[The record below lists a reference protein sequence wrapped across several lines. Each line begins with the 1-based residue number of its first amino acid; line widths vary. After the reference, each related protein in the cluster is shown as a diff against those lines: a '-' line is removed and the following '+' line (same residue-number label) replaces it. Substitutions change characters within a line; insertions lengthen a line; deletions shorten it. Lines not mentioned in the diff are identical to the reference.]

1 MDFQTMWQ
9 RQCAAT
15 CTICERLGALVS
27 VCLLIG
33 FSSAFAQNVVPLV
46 NQPLVPAA
54 VAPGGAGFTL
64 TVHGTGFVSGAT
76 VDWNGWPLSTTFSSS
91 SQLTATIPAANIATA
106 GTASVTVVNPGTGDV
121 SNVVFLSVVAPSS
134 AVFYSHAP
142 GSPIYLGGTGVT
154 PNEPLSMVVGD
165 FNGDGKL
172 DLALGIQED
181 GNPGYV
187 SILLGIG
194 DGTFT
199 PVSSSPATGHCPC
212 SMKVGDFNG
221 DGKLDLAVANY
232 NDNTVTILLGNG
244 DGTFLPA
251 IGLPVSVGANP
262 TDLVSGDFNGDG
274 KLDLAVANST
284 DNNLTILL
292 GNGDG
297 TFSPVTS
304 SPATGTTPFGLA
316 VGDFNGDGKL
326 DLAVS
331 NFDVNTVTI
340 LLGNGDGTFA
350 PAASP
355 PATAGPA
362 LVVGDFN
369 GDGKLDLAV
378 TGRGN
383 STVTILLGNGDGT
396 FTAISGCCG
405 TAVDLTHTLGI
416 AAGDFNGDG
425 KLDLAVTI
433 QNLQPLFPADYI
445 AILLG
450 KGDGTF
456 TPTDFSLLLYNDPY
470 SLALGDF
477 NNDGKLDFA
486 TASDPYNYVS
496 VLLQIPP
503 SGPAPDF
510 SIAAT
515 DTSRSVQAGGTANY
529 SVQVSSLSGFLGPVS
544 LSCSGAP
551 SHATCSVTSS
561 SVFLFDTAITTFTLS
576 VTTKAPSVP
585 SLILA
590 RGPAVPPR
598 SRWPLGLWPAL
609 LGLIFVAAPTRR
621 RQERAQ
627 SSALA
632 LAPLAA
638 VLTCVVFL
646 ASCGGGGPPPPPPP
660 SGGTPPGTYTLKVT
674 ASSGS
679 LTRSTT
685 VTLIVKSS

>member
-1 MDFQTMWQ
+1 VDIHIT
-9 RQCAAT
+9 RQERCWPT
-15 CTICERLGALVS
+15 RTIRKWVGALVL
-27 VCLLIG
+27 VYLLIG
-33 FSSAFAQNVVPLV
+33 FPSAFAQNPAPFV
-46 NQPLVPAA
+46 NPPLVPAT
-54 VAPGGAGFTL
+54 VAPGSAGFTL
-64 TVHGTGFVSGAT
+64 TVHGTGFVPGAT
-76 VDWNGWPLSTTFSSS
+76 VNWNGTPLTTTFSSS
-91 SQLTATIPAANIATA
+91 SKLTATVPAANIATA
-106 GTASVTVVNPGTGDV
+106 GTASVTAVNPGTSEV

-134 AVFYSHAP
+134 TVFYSHAP
-142 GSPIYLGGTGVT
+142 GSPISLGGTGVT
-154 PNEPLSMVVGD
+154 PNEPLSMAVGD

-172 DLALGIQED
+172 DLALGIQQD
-181 GNPGYV
+181 GNSGYV
-187 SILLGIG
+187 SILLGNG

-212 SMKVGDFNG
+212 AMAMGDFNG
-221 DGKLDLAVANY
+221 DGKVDLAVANY

-251 IGLPVSVGANP
+251 TGLPVSVGANP
-262 TDLVSGDFNGDG
+262 TDLVSADFNGDG
-274 KLDLAVANST
+274 NLDLAVTNST
-284 DNNLTILL
+284 DNTLTILL

-316 VGDFNGDGKL
+316 AGDFNGDGKL
-326 DLAVS
+326 DLAVA
-331 NFDVNTVTI
+331 NFDENTVTI

-350 PAASP
+350 PAPSP

-383 STVTILLGNGDGT
+383 STVTILLGTGDGT
-396 FTAISGCCG
+396 FTPISGCCG
-405 TAVDLTHTLGI
+405 TPVDLTHTLGM

-445 AILLG
+445 TILLG

-477 NNDGKLDFA
+477 NNDGRLDFA

-496 VLLQIPP
+496 VLLQSLP
-503 SGPAPDF
+503 SSTPDF
-510 SIAAT
+510 AITAN
-515 DTSRSVQAGGTANY
+515 DTSRSVQPGGTGNY

-544 LSCSGAP
+544 LTCSGAP
-551 SHATCSVTSS
+551 NHATCSVSSS
-561 SVFLFDTAITTFTLS
+561 SVFLFDTAIATFTLS
-576 VTTKAPSVP
+576 VTTKAPSRV
-585 SLILA
+585 LA
-590 RGPAVPPR
+590 RGPAIPLQN
-598 SRWPLGLWPAL
+598 RWPLASL
-609 LGLIFVAAPTRR
+609 LGLMFVAAPTRSRQR
-621 RQERAQ
+621 RARSRA
-627 SSALA
+627 L
-632 LAPLAA
+632 PLAA
-638 VLTCVVFL
+638 VLACVVFL
-646 ASCGGGGPPPPPPP
+646 ASCGGGGSTPPPPPPN
-660 SGGTPPGTYTLKVT
+660 GTPPGTYMLTVT
-674 ASSGS
+674 ATSGS
-679 LTRSTT
+679 LTHSTT

>member
-1 MDFQTMWQ
+1 MK
-9 RQCAAT
+9 A
-15 CTICERLGALVS
+15 
-27 VCLLIG
+27 
-33 FSSAFAQNVVPLV
+33 
-46 NQPLVPAA
+46 
-54 VAPGGAGFTL
+54 
-64 TVHGTGFVSGAT
+64 
-76 VDWNGWPLSTTFSSS
+76 
-91 SQLTATIPAANIATA
+91 
-106 GTASVTVVNPGTGDV
+106 
-121 SNVVFLSVVAPSS
+121 
-134 AVFYSHAP
+134 
-142 GSPIYLGGTGVT
+142 
-154 PNEPLSMVVGD
+154 GD
-165 FNGDGKL
+165 FN
-172 DLALGIQED
+172 
-181 GNPGYV
+181 
-187 SILLGIG
+187 S
-194 DGTFT
+194 
-199 PVSSSPATGHCPC
+199 
-212 SMKVGDFNG
+212 

-232 NDNTVTILLGNG
+232 NDNTVTVLLGNG

-251 IGLPVSVGANP
+251 TGLPVSVGANP
-262 TDLVSGDFNGDG
+262 TDLVSADFDGDG

-284 DNNLTILL
+284 DNTLTILL

-297 TFSPVTS
+297 TFTAAP
-304 SPATGTTPFGLA
+304 SPAASGTPFGLA

-326 DLAVS
+326 DLAVA

-350 PAASP
+350 PAPSP
-355 PATAGPA
+355 AATAGPA

-369 GDGKLDLAV
+369 GDGELDLAV

-396 FTAISGCCG
+396 FTPISGCCG
-405 TAVDLTHTLGI
+405 TAVDLTHTLGMT
-416 AAGDFNGDG
+416 AGDFNGDG

-456 TPTDFSLLLYNDPY
+456 TPTDFALLLYNDPY

-477 NNDGKLDFA
+477 NNDGKQDFA

-551 SHATCSVTSS
+551 SHATCSVSSS
-561 SVFLFDTAITTFTLS
+561 SVFLFDTAIATFTLS
-576 VTTKAPSVP
+576 VTTKAPSLV
-585 SLILA
+585 LA
-590 RGPAVPPR
+590 RGPSVPPR
-598 SRWPLGLWPAL
+598 SRWPLGLWAAL

-621 RQERAQ
+621 RQESAR
-627 SSALA
+627 SCALA
-632 LAPLAA
+632 LSPLAA
-638 VLTCVVFL
+638 VLTSVVFL
-646 ASCGGGGPPPPPPP
+646 ASCGGAGPAPPPPP

-674 ASSGS
+674 ATSGS
-679 LTRSTT
+679 LKHSTT